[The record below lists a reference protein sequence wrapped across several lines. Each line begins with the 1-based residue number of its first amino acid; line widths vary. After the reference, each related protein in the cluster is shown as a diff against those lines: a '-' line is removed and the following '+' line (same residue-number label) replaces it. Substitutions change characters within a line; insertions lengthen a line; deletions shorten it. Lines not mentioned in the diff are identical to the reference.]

1 MHMNLA
7 YNPKAPKKATNLSI
21 NSDLLE
27 KAKSYNIN
35 LSKSFETY
43 LNELVRQKAEKAWK
57 KENFQAIEAF
67 NERIEK
73 QGVFSDGLRS
83 F

>member
-1 MHMNLA
+1 MNLA
-7 YNPKAPKKATNLSI
+7 YDIEAPKKATNLSI
-21 NSDLLE
+21 NSDLLK

-35 LSKSFETY
+35 LSKSFESY
-43 LNELVRQKAEKAWK
+43 LNKLVRKKAEETWK
-57 KENFQAIEAF
+57 KENLQAIEAF
-67 NERIEK
+67 NQRVER

>member
-1 MHMNLA
+1 MNLA
-7 YNPKAPKKATNLSI
+7 YDYQAPKKATNLSI
-21 NSDLLE
+21 NSDLLK

-35 LSKSFETY
+35 LSKSFESY
-43 LNELVRQKAEKAWK
+43 LNELVKQKAEEAWRE
-57 KENFQAIEAF
+57 ENAQAIEAF
-67 NERIEK
+67 NKRVER